1 MIMKLPSWHVYKWM
15 DLEER
20 ESIHLKWCKK
30 HSKDPN
36 SEADVNEF
44 FDLLDA
50 VPLGDPNEPPQ
61 PYTGKPRGRPRKPDP
76 LVAK

>member
-1 MIMKLPSWHVYKWM
+1 MRLPTWSVYKWL

-30 HSKDPN
+30 HNKDPN
-36 SEADVNEF
+36 SEADVDEF
-44 FDLLDA
+44 FDEMEL
-50 VPLGDPNEPPQ
+50 VPEPDPENPP
-61 PYTGKPRGRPRKPDP
+61 KPKGRPRKVDQ

>member
-1 MIMKLPSWHVYKWM
+1 MTMKLPSWHVYKWM

-30 HSKDPN
+30 FNKDPN

-50 VPLGDPNEPPQ
+50 VPLGDPAE
-61 PYTGKPRGRPRKPDP
+61 PYTGKPRGRPRKPDQ

>member
-1 MIMKLPSWHVYKWM
+1 MIMKLPSWHVYKYL
-15 DLEER
+15 DLDER

-30 HSKDPN
+30 HNKDPN
-36 SEADVNEF
+36 SEQDVNEF

-50 VPLGDPNEPPQ
+50 VPLGDPAV
-61 PYTGKPRGRPRKPDP
+61 PYEGKPRGRPRKPDQ

>member
-1 MIMKLPSWHVYKWM
+1 MKLPSWHVYKWM

-30 HSKDPN
+30 FNKDPN

-50 VPLGDPNEPPQ
+50 VPLGDPDAPAQ
-61 PYTGKPRGRPRKPDP
+61 PYTGKPRGRPRKPDQ